1 VNLVWWLLACGS
13 ASGLPLSTL
22 QIDGQPLPVEVAD
35 TDAARSLGLMNR
47 DALPAD
53 AGMLFVYD
61 NDRIREFWMKDTRIP
76 LSIAFVDKTG
86 KIVKIA
92 DMQPFD
98 TTHTSSV
105 FPARY
110 AIEVNQGWF
119 GAHGV
124 DKGDRVSGLPGQ
136 SPP

>member
-1 VNLVWWLLACGS
+1 MIGLYTLLACEG
-13 ASGLPLSTL
+13 ARAEEVT
-22 QIDGQPLPVEVAD
+22 ITVDGTEIAVEVAD
-35 TDAARSLGLMNR
+35 TPTERSLGLMYR
-47 DALPAD
+47 DSLPANS
-53 AGMLFVYD
+53 GMVFVYPD
-61 NDRIREFWMKDTRIP
+61 AKERSFWMKDTRIP
-76 LSIAFVDKTG
+76 LSIAFVDNTG